1 MGEIIFISEFLR
13 SNKGFKAFS
22 TMSAHGRCLIN
33 GSYINNNYVT
43 ILNTRLIEKKKGHG
57 EHKEGDNKT
66 NCCYVYIK

>member
-1 MGEIIFISEFLR
+1 
-13 SNKGFKAFS
+13 
-22 TMSAHGRCLIN
+22 MSAHGRCLIN